1 MKLRLLASAVLV
13 AAASASTTGI
23 AHAAVAPPTVTITAA
38 YDSSADGIDLTLTR
52 PANWRWGNCSL
63 TGSYSDANET
73 TYTINVPPFDA
84 GSSYNSPATYA
95 GTIAAN
101 FNAVGPLTN
110 IQITATCH
118 LSAVTESFPASPAP
132 SGSPAAPPAPGR
144 TQSPTPRPRLA
155 DRGAIL
161 APSREKCL

>member
-1 MKLRLLASAVLV
+1 M
-13 AAASASTTGI
+13 
-23 AHAAVAPPTVTITAA
+23 P
-38 YDSSADGIDLTLTR
+38 
-52 PANWRWGNCSL
+52 
-63 TGSYSDANET
+63 NET

-118 LSAVTESFPASPAP
+118 LS
-132 SGSPAAPPAPGR
+132 GR
-144 TQSPTPRPRLA
+144 AGLQGERQGPLT
-155 DRGAIL
+155 
-161 APSREKCL
+161 